1 MTLDSENQKNLED
14 GAVSE
19 TVNSELSQIAFLRG
33 LTKIAREEN
42 LTEIE
47 VEQNGVRVTLRASSA
62 DEYSFPAAP
71 QGFYP
76 IAGTPQLAPANVS
89 VAPAPSTP
97 AAAAAPAENLIE
109 IVSPMVGVFYRA
121 PSPADANFIEIGDK
135 VEIGQTVALVE
146 AMKVFNEIVAEVSGV
161 VVEIKPAGA
170 DLVETGQTII
180 TLRP

>member
-1 MTLDSENQKNLED
+1 MDSENQKNSED
-14 GAVSE
+14 AAVSE
-19 TVNSELSQIAFLRG
+19 PRNFELSQIDFLRG
-33 LTKIAREEN
+33 LADIAREEN
-42 LTEIE
+42 LTELE
-47 VEQNGVRVTLRASSA
+47 VEQNGIRVTLRASNS

-76 IAGTPQLAPANVS
+76 VAGTPQLAPAFAPAS
-89 VAPAPSTP
+89 PAPSTP
-97 AAAAAPAENLIE
+97 AAAAAPEENLLE

-121 PSPADANFIEIGDK
+121 PSPADPNFIEIGDK
-135 VEIGQTVALVE
+135 VEVGQTVALVE

-180 TLRP
+180 TLRAI